1 MLRTHAMLMFV
12 DNDIFSSTRQE
23 NVMQTP
29 EWLRPGLYGAVC
41 GAVAL
46 AIAGF
51 SWGGWVTGGTAR
63 QMASDQARADVVAAL
78 SLICVDQSKRDP
90 QMAERLAAIKTAS
103 SWNRGDLVLKN
114 GWATM
119 PGTAEGNSQVA
130 KACAEKVSA

>member
-1 MLRTHAMLMFV
+1 ML
-12 DNDIFSSTRQE
+12 IFEETRSLFHIPKE
-23 NVMQTP
+23 SIMQTP
-29 EWLRPGLYGAVC
+29 EWLKPGLYGAAC

-46 AIAGF
+46 AVIGF
-51 SWGGWVTGGTAR
+51 SWGGWVTSGTAR
-63 QMASDQARADVVAAL
+63 TMAADQSKAEVVTAL

-90 QMAERLAAIKTAS
+90 QLAERVAAIKTAS

-130 KACAEKVSA
+130 KDCADKIAA

>member
-1 MLRTHAMLMFV
+1 MLILLTEEYF
-12 DNDIFSSTRQE
+12 FCCPKE
-23 NVMQTP
+23 NIMQTP
-29 EWLRPGLYGAVC
+29 EWLKPGLYGAAC

-46 AIAGF
+46 AVIGF
-51 SWGGWVTGGTAR
+51 SWGGWITGGTAR
-63 QMASDQARADVVAAL
+63 TMAADQSKAEVVTAL

-90 QMAERLAAIKTAS
+90 QLTERVAAIKTAS

-130 KACAEKVSA
+130 KDCADKIAA

>member
-1 MLRTHAMLMFV
+1 MVNFEE
-12 DNDIFSSTRQE
+12 TRRFLHHPKE
-23 NVMQTP
+23 NIMQAP
-29 EWLRPGLYGAVC
+29 EWLKPGLYGAAC

-46 AIAGF
+46 AAIGF

-63 QMASDQARADVVAAL
+63 TMAADQSKAEVVTAL

-90 QMAERLAAIKTAS
+90 QLAERVAAIKTAS

-119 PGTAEGNSQVA
+119 PGSAEGNSQVA
-130 KACAEKVSA
+130 KDCADKISA